1 MKRVIGIG
9 LGLLAVIMLPLVLV
23 FSIPASESGTRWLCA
38 QAQKRITGLSIGK
51 VKGTLLGRLSLEAVN
66 FEDDTQNLSLGSV
79 RLAWQPL
86 ALLAGRLHI
95 ETLTLDAISITLP
108 KPSQTESASTFDFSQ
123 FAVPVA
129 IRVDNLKITRL
140 AFTNSEQTFVINQVE
155 LAATLK
161 GNNLELTRLATDAYH
176 VETTV
181 QGQIGLTQN
190 LPLNINAGWQ
200 AALPTGEHWQGNFR
214 AQGDLLKLII
224 NSQSTGTFDAQLD
237 GVLKNLAGQPRFAV
251 TGGWQNL
258 QWPLAGEPAQFKS
271 GQGRFTLNGS
281 IDAYT
286 ITLGA
291 QLNPPY
297 LKQAELSLTAQ
308 GSTQAIKL
316 APLTLTSADGNLQ
329 IGGDIGWQNGIQ
341 FDVNVA
347 GEHFNPGVLYAP
359 LPGQINLDSHLQGS
373 WNNGALAL
381 AVDLKRL
388 NGKLKT
394 VAFDGSGRFQLAGNQ
409 LNLDNVNLNAGKNRL
424 TANGSLGREQAELAL
439 DLKFPNLK
447 GLWPTLAGS
456 LNGEGTLKGAWQNPE
471 VKFTASGKNLSFAPY
486 QTGRLELAVD
496 YHPEPAA
503 KSTLS
508 LSVDNIRDAA
518 KVLAQSVKLEASG
531 NPANHKADLTLQ
543 SRSANLELSLAGRYG
558 KTGWEGELDRLLL
571 NNPQAGQWQ
580 LARPAAIKLKPQS
593 AGFDAVFSE
602 TCLVQAQAHWCTS
615 GKYAANGNFDI
626 ASDAKALPTALLQPF
641 LPPQMQLS
649 GAINLSAALQK
660 QRGELTG
667 HYRIDMP
674 EAAVLAMPP
683 PSTDKLP
690 IRLAE
695 LAGTIERNTVHS
707 NLDLSLPAEDYV
719 RAKLS
724 LDLDK
729 QQKIAGSILANVQ
742 NFRLINAFVPQL
754 SELSGLFKADLT
766 VSGTLQKPS
775 WQGNLSLVNT
785 QAKVPDLGLE
795 LRDLNLIAYAPS
807 DAGSPMRIFGSA
819 KSGAGLV
826 KLEGMLALDP
836 ELEWPLQLALTGN
849 DFEISKRTDAQIAV
863 SPDLKLMFSPN
874 KGLVSGRLVIPK
886 ALISLKKLPEN
897 AIAVSADERIVGE
910 AQAQPKGFAS
920 GGIDAAI
927 AITLGQNVHFS
938 GQGLEAQLTGNL
950 RLNQSSSKT
959 EVVGSV
965 EMTKATY
972 KSYGQDL
979 TVRKGR
985 FIFNGPVDNPWLDVE
1000 AIRLSKDQKTT
1011 AILSVTGA
1019 LSAPQTKISADPAL
1033 PETEALAYLVT
1044 GQSLD
1049 QAGQS
1054 DSSALAGAALAYGV
1068 GQASW
1073 LTDKLGVDTFEL
1085 QQGATLQKSLLNIG
1099 QHLNKDFYVGAK
1111 VGLFAKQSV
1120 LVIKQKLTQIFSIET
1135 QAGFSQ
1141 RIKLNAEFDSD

>member
-1 MKRVIGIG
+1 MKRVIAIG
-9 LGLLAVIMLPLVLV
+9 LGLLAVIILPLVLA
-23 FSIPASESGTRWLCA
+23 FSMLASESGTRWLFA
-38 QAQKRITGLSIGK
+38 QAQQRVSGLSIAK
-51 VKGTLLGRLSLEAVN
+51 VQGTLLGRLALENVK
-66 FEDDTQNLSLGSV
+66 FESGAQNLAAESIV
-79 RLAWQPL
+79 LAWQPK
-86 ALLAGRLHI
+86 ALLGRQLHI
-95 ETLTLDAISITLP
+95 TQLLLDGIRIQLP
-108 KPSQTESASTFDFSQ
+108 EAGEPQSSSNFDFGQISL
-123 FAVPVA
+123 PVA
-129 IRVDNLKITRL
+129 VHLDELTITRL
-140 AFTNSEQTFVINQVE
+140 ALINPQQTQQINRIE
-155 LAATLK
+155 LSAALD
-161 GNNLELTRLATDAYH
+161 GNQLQITRLDGDAFNAK
-176 VETTV
+176 TTI
-181 QGQIGLTQN
+181 QGQLTLSQN
-190 LPLNINAGWQ
+190 LPMHITAGWE
-200 AALPTGEHWQGNFR
+200 AALTSGEHWQGELK
-214 AQGDLLKLII
+214 AQGDLKKLNF
-224 NSQSTGTFDAQLD
+224 NSKTTGTFDAQLD
-237 GVLKNLAGQPRFAV
+237 GVLEDLMGRLRFAV
-251 TGGWQNL
+251 NGGWQHL
-258 QWPLAGEPAQFKS
+258 QWPLTGDQAQFKS
-271 GQGRFTLNGS
+271 GQGTLALNGS
-281 IDAYT
+281 IDAYN
-286 ITLGA
+286 IKLDA
-291 QLNPPY
+291 ELNPPY
-297 LKQAELSLTAQ
+297 LKQAGLSLTAQ

-316 APLTLTSADGNLQ
+316 MPLALASPDGNLHVD
-329 IGGDIGWQNGIQ
+329 GDIAWQNGIE
-341 FDVNVA
+341 FNLNA
-347 GEHFNPGVLYAP
+347 GSKNFNPGVLYAE
-359 LPGQINLDSHLQGS
+359 LPGQINLDSRLQGS
-373 WNNGALAL
+373 WNDGKLKL
-381 AVDLKRL
+381 DVDLEHL
-388 NGKLKT
+388 DGKLKT
-394 VAFDGSGRFQLAGNQ
+394 LVFEGSGKLQLAGDQ

-456 LNGEGTLKGAWQNPE
+456 LNGEGKLKGAWQNPE

-508 LSVDNIRDAA
+508 ISVDNIRNAA

-543 SRSANLELSLAGRYG
+543 SRPANLELSLAGRYG
-558 KTGWEGELDRLLL
+558 KTGWEGELGRLLL

-626 ASDAKALPTALLQPF
+626 ATDAKALPTALLQPF

-707 NLDLSLPAEDYV
+707 NLDLSLPAEDYL

-754 SELSGLFKADLT
+754 SELSGLFNADLT
-766 VSGTLQKPS
+766 VSGTLQKPG
-775 WQGNLSLVNT
+775 WQGNLGLVNI
-785 QAKVPDLGLE
+785 QAKVPELGLE
-795 LRDLNLIAYAPS
+795 LRDMNLIAYAPS
-807 DAGSPMRIFGSA
+807 DPGSPMRIFGSV

-826 KLEGMLALDP
+826 KLEGTLSLNP

-863 SPDLKLMFSPN
+863 SPDLKLMFSQS
-874 KGLVSGRLVIPK
+874 KGLVTGRLDIPK
-886 ALISLKKLPEN
+886 ALITLKQLPEN
-897 AIAVSADERIVGE
+897 AIPVSPDERIVGE
-910 AQAQPKGFAS
+910 TKAAADGFAA

-927 AITLGQNVHFS
+927 NIALGKNVHFS
-938 GQGLEAQLTGNL
+938 GQGLEAQLAGNL

-959 EVVGSV
+959 EVNGSV

-1000 AIRLSKDQKTT
+1000 AIRLSKDQKVT

-1019 LSAPQTKISADPAL
+1019 LSAPQTKISSDPAL

-1054 DSSALAGAALAYGV
+1054 DSSALASAALAYGV

-1085 QQGATLQKSLLNIG
+1085 QQGSTLQKSLLNIG

-1120 LVIKQKLTQIFSIET
+1120 LVIKQKLTQYFSIET

-1141 RIKLNAEFDSD
+1141 RIKLNAELDTD